1 MMEATREI
9 YWNVGRGVQGP
20 MYFLF
25 AVAAAVFLYGF
36 YRRLAAYKQGKPLD
50 RLDRRGERIRFL
62 IKNMFGQIQVLRVFG
77 PGALHAFFFWG
88 FGLLFIGTLL
98 VMAQADFTDIV
109 FGWVFLKGTFYE
121 IFSLVLDVAGLVA
134 IIMLAGLLIRRF
146 VFKPEGLETTRDDY
160 VAHGLLFVILITGF
174 IIEALRMADTE
185 LRQHADFAVFS
196 PVGMGLGQLF
206 LTASPDT
213 LTLWHK
219 LTWWFHFLLSMCF
232 IALIPFT
239 KLRHIFTTSTNYL
252 FTDLR
257 ARGSLD
263 LINLEEEGVEQFGAS
278 KVTDLAWKDIFDAD
292 ACMTCK
298 RCQERCPAYATGK
311 PLSPMKVVRQI
322 GEAASTGP
330 SSDLIATVTE
340 DVLWAC
346 TTCYAC
352 QDICPARIE
361 HVNKILE
368 MRRDLSLMKG
378 SFSGD
383 EVRTAVNNIE
393 VNGNP
398 FGLAFAERGEWAAGL
413 DVKIM
418 EQDASVD
425 ILYFAGCFASFDK
438 RNRDVARN
446 FIRICNAAGV
456 KVGILGKQEKCCGE
470 PPRKLGNEYLY
481 QNMASSNIEVIKA
494 YGVKKIVTTCPHCF
508 NTLKRDYRD
517 LGLDTDVEHYSTF
530 VNHLVTDGRLR
541 MKPSEFEFVYH
552 DSCYLGRYMN
562 VFEEPRSVLRA
573 AGGRIREMEKSRSNS
588 FCCGGGGGWILAEEK
603 IGTRINATRVGMA
616 AATGAPLLVS
626 NCPFCLTMFEDG
638 IKTTGNEE
646 KMKVKDLAEVV
657 AERLEKNI

>member
-1 MMEATREI
+1 
-9 YWNVGRGVQGP
+9 
-20 MYFLF
+20 
-25 AVAAAVFLYGF
+25 
-36 YRRLAAYKQGKPLD
+36 
-50 RLDRRGERIRFL
+50 RRGERIRFL